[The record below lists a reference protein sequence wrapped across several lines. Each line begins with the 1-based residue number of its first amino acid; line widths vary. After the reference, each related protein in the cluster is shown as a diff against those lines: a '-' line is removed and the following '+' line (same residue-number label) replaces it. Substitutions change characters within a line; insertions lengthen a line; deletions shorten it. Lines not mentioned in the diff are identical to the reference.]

1 MKVQGRKDPKLGLQR
16 RNIIKF
22 LVTKTPESE
31 FTNVPPFKIFT
42 IFIKPTQIFDVGI
55 LGRQQTMAEV
65 ESNMLL

>member
-16 RNIIKF
+16 RNKF